1 MQYNK
6 AEERKAWD
14 DIAFRLGVV
23 VVVVVGRV
31 RFGIGDC
38 AMRAAQSGLK
48 VKVRLP
54 RTGWHERPS
63 LRKKRTTGVQG
74 RLIIPSW
81 NEVDHVIER
90 RARSAYNPF
99 LK

>member
-23 VVVVVGRV
+23 VVVLVGRV

-48 VKVRLP
+48 VK
-54 RTGWHERPS
+54 GWS
-63 LRKKRTTGVQG
+63 DLKRDFYVHDCRGAVPWPFDVVLG
-74 RLIIPSW
+74 A
-81 NEVDHVIER
+81 IE
-90 RARSAYNPF
+90 SS
-99 LK
+99 

>member
-14 DIAFRLGVV
+14 DIAFRLGVVV

-54 RTGWHERPS
+54 RTGWHERS
-63 LRKKRTTGVQG
+63 LRKNDVQG
-74 RLIIPSW
+74 RLIIPS
-81 NEVDHVIER
+81 
-90 RARSAYNPF
+90 
-99 LK
+99 

>member
-31 RFGIGDC
+31 RFGIGGDEG
-38 AMRAAQSGLK
+38 RTIRTKGK
-48 VKVRLP
+48 GTPPENRLAREVP
-54 RTGWHERPS
+54 AEE
-63 LRKKRTTGVQG
+63 KNVQG
-74 RLIIPSW
+74 RLIIPS
-81 NEVDHVIER
+81 
-90 RARSAYNPF
+90 
-99 LK
+99 